1 MIATW
6 AFAIAL
12 QADPIVGRA
21 SVIDGDTLEIRGQR
35 IRLWGIDAPEGRQ
48 TCMRAG
54 ETYRC
59 GTDAANYLD
68 TLIADRPVNC
78 RSKGRPDRYGR
89 VVATCQVMET
99 GCERGADVC
108 VVSTDLNASMVLGGH
123 ALDYAQFSRG
133 AYAEQQADAR
143 ARRRGV
149 WAGDFQLPWDWR
161 RSRR

>member
-1 MIATW
+1 MAVGL
-6 AFAIAL
+6 AL
-12 QADPIVGRA
+12 QAGPMVGRA
-21 SVIDGDTLEIRGQR
+21 TVIDGDTLEMRGQR

-48 TCMRAG
+48 SCTQSG
-54 ETYRC
+54 EPYRC
-59 GTDAANYLD
+59 GADAANYLD
-68 TLIADRPVNC
+68 ALIDDRPVDC
-78 RSKGRPDRYGR
+78 RPKGRADRYGR
-89 VVATCQVMET
+89 VVATCLVFET

-123 ALDYAQFSRG
+123 ALDYLQFSRG

-149 WAGDFQLPWDWR
+149 WAGEFQMPWEWR